1 MGKLIVK
8 KFGGTSVADAERIEA
23 VADNVEVE
31 IQKGNKVT
39 VVLSAMGKSTDSLIE
54 LAKEINP
61 DPDLREYDALVSTGE
76 QISVALLAMALLKR
90 GIKGKSYTAY
100 QLGIKT
106 NSSHS
111 RARIL
116 DVEVSKITDELN
128 QGIVPVITGFQGMNE
143 SGDIT
148 TLGRGGS
155 DTTGVALAVALEAD
169 ECQIYTDVDGVFT
182 TDPRVYDKAR
192 LLKAVSF
199 EEMLELSSSGAKVL
213 QLRAVEYASK
223 FKLPLRVLSSFKEGE
238 GTLVQEEKNIME
250 RPIVSG
256 ISSIDSEA
264 KLTIRG
270 VPDIPGVAAKILSP
284 ISEAGIEVDVIVQNI
299 SAENN
304 TDFTFTVG
312 KDDLKRAEEI
322 LQKTSLSLGAGSID
336 VDDDIAKIS
345 IVGRGM
351 RAHAG
356 VASKMFQAL
365 AKSEIN
371 ISMITTSEIKISVVI
386 KKSEMTRAVKALHDA
401 FDLDKELDT

>member
-1 MGKLIVK
+1 MGRLIVK
-8 KFGGTSVADAERIEA
+8 KFGGTSVADSVRIEA
-23 VADNVEVE
+23 VADNVEAE
-31 IQKGNKVT
+31 IRKGNKVT
-39 VVLSAMGKSTDSLIE
+39 VVLSAMGKSTDALIE

-61 DPDLREYDALVSTGE
+61 EPDLREYDALVSTGE

-116 DVEVSKITDELN
+116 DVEVSKITSELN
-128 QGIVPVITGFQGMNE
+128 DGVVPVITGFQGMNE

-155 DTTGVALAVALEAD
+155 DTTGVALAVALKAD

-182 TDPRVYDKAR
+182 TDPRVCSKAR
-192 LLKAVSF
+192 LLKEVSF

-223 FKLPLRVLSSFKEGE
+223 FKLPLRVLSSFNEGE

-256 ISSIDSEA
+256 ISSIDTEA

-270 VPDIPGVAAKILSP
+270 VPDVPGVAAKILSP
-284 ISEAGIEVDVIVQNI
+284 ISDKEIEVDVIVQNI
-299 SAENN
+299 SADNN
-304 TDFTFTVG
+304 TDFTFTVD
-312 KDDLKRAEEI
+312 KADAKRAEDI
-322 LQKTSLSLGAGSID
+322 LKEVSKSLGGGLVE
-336 VDDDIAKIS
+336 VDDNIAKIS

-386 KKSEMTRAVKALHDA
+386 EKSEMSKAVTALHDA